1 MARTI
6 MAKIMA
12 KNMIKNSMLE
22 LNRIIH
28 GAAQAASTQEQVQLI
43 VDAISDVITTDVC
56 SLYRQTSD
64 KAMALIA
71 SHGLAKG
78 HPFIIPANQGLVG
91 RVAQSRH
98 SINVIHPE
106 ELPDY
111 YYVAGSNE
119 EQFHS
124 FCGVPLVHR
133 GDVIGVLVV
142 QSRRAESLA
151 TEQEAFLTT
160 LAMHLALLL
169 ASLPTHLSQQPGPL
183 QNDYRQG
190 ISGAPGI
197 AIGRASVRQA
207 AGLAMVMESNGE
219 SIDDELAHWLRLK
232 AMVIDELK
240 RERRVVEQTLGD
252 NLAAVVDAYQML
264 LDDPSFGTHITDA
277 IKTGKSLPWALKQ
290 TVSYFSELFKEM
302 DDPYLRAR
310 HEDIEQLG
318 DKLYLSWLGSD
329 STVIGID
336 DEIDNESAI
345 ILVGRQLSVSD
356 IVSLPAERL
365 AGIVCFAG
373 AALSHISVFAN
384 ALGIPAVM
392 GVGELPLN
400 RGEQLILDGDNG
412 LVVIAPSDT
421 VTAEYQSIIK
431 SQQAFAQSLQADHHL
446 PAITTD
452 GIRVAL
458 LANSG
463 LQADL
468 MPGLKQG
475 AEGIGLYRT
484 EIPFMVRQSLPSE
497 TDQVAVYRE
506 VINAYQDKPVYI
518 RTLDIGADKPLPYL
532 PLVEEENPAL
542 GWRGIRFTLD
552 NLQLLM
558 TQFRAI
564 MRAAAGQDNVHLLLP
579 MIGSTSELDKCIE
592 LLDESLQQLLAE
604 GETVCRPPLGI
615 MVEVP
620 SSISLLPFWRKK
632 LDFISIGSND
642 LSQYLLALDRNS
654 PLVGKL
660 YDPLHPAVI
669 HELLR
674 IVRSARDCELPV
686 SLCGEMASD
695 PVAVLL
701 LLGMGI
707 RQLSM
712 SSSKLPL
719 IKWLVRA
726 ICISDAEA
734 FLAQALT
741 MDSAQGIRAASETL
755 MKKIGA
761 NHDH

>member
-1 MARTI
+1 
-6 MAKIMA
+6 MAKKSVA
-12 KNMIKNSMLE
+12 KHSLTKNPMLE
-22 LNRIIH
+22 LNRIIQK
-28 GAAQAASTQEQVQLI
+28 AAQAGSAEEQVQLI
-43 VDAISDVITTDVC
+43 VDAISDVIATDVC
-56 SLYRQTSD
+56 SLYRQNSD
-64 KAMALIA
+64 KNMALIA

-78 HPFIIPANQGLVG
+78 HPFIIPANRGLVG
-91 RVAQSRH
+91 IVAQSRH
-98 SINVIHPE
+98 SINVINPE
-106 ELPDY
+106 KLPDY

-133 GDVIGVLVV
+133 GDVVGVLVV
-142 QSRRAESLA
+142 QSRRAEALA

-160 LAMHLALLL
+160 LATHLALLL
-169 ASLPTHLSQQPGPL
+169 VSLPAQLSEHAAPL
-183 QNDYRQG
+183 LNDYRHG

-197 AIGRASVRQA
+197 AIGKASVRQA
-207 AGLAMVMESNGE
+207 AGLARVMEAHCEN
-219 SIDDELAHWLRLK
+219 IDAELAHWSRLK
-232 AMVIDELK
+232 TRVIDELK
-240 RERRVVEQTLGD
+240 RERQVVERTLGD

-264 LDDPSFGTHITDA
+264 LDDPSFGTHVTDA
-277 IKTGKSLPWALKQ
+277 IKTGKALPWALKQ
-290 TVSYFSELFKEM
+290 TVGYFSALFKEM

-310 HEDIEQLG
+310 HEDIDQLG
-318 DKLYLSWLGSD
+318 DKLYLAWSGSD
-329 STVIGID
+329 SAAAEVD
-336 DEIDNESAI
+336 DESAI
-345 ILVGRQLSVSD
+345 ILVGHQLSVSD

-365 AGIVCFAG
+365 AGIACSAG

-392 GVGELPLN
+392 GVGELPL
-400 RGEQLILDGDNG
+400 RMGEQLIIDGDNG
-412 LVVIAPSDT
+412 QLILSPSDA
-421 VTAEYQSIIK
+421 VISEYQSVIN
-431 SQQAFAQSLQADHHL
+431 SQQTFARRLQADHDL

-452 GIRVAL
+452 GVRVTL
-458 LANSG
+458 MANSG

-468 MPGLKQG
+468 MPGLRNG

-497 TDQVAVYRE
+497 EDQVTVYRQ
-506 VINAYQDKPVYI
+506 VINAYQNKPVYI

-532 PLVEEENPAL
+532 PVIEEENPAL

-552 NLQLLM
+552 NLQLLI
-558 TQFRAI
+558 TQFRAV
-564 MRAAAGQDNVHLLLP
+564 MKAAAGQGNVHLLLP
-579 MIGSTSELDKCIE
+579 MIGSTSELDRCIA
-592 LLDESLQQLLAE
+592 LLDESLQQLLTE
-604 GETVCRPPLGI
+604 GETVCRPRLGI

-620 SSISLLPFWRKK
+620 SSISLLPFWRNK

-642 LSQYLLALDRNS
+642 LSQYLLAIDRNN
-654 PLVGKL
+654 PLVGRH

-674 IVRSARDCELPV
+674 IVRSARDCGLPV

-695 PVAVLL
+695 PASVLL

-726 ICISDAEA
+726 ISISDAEA
-734 FLAQALT
+734 FLATALT
-741 MDSAQGIRAASETL
+741 MDNAQSIRESSNFL
-755 MKKIGA
+755 LKKAGVH
-761 NHDH
+761 HDF

>member
-1 MARTI
+1 MAGI
-6 MAKIMA
+6 IMA

-43 VDAISDVITTDVC
+43 VDAISDVIATDVC
-56 SLYRQTSD
+56 SLYRQTGD
-64 KAMALIA
+64 KEMALIA

-98 SINVIHPE
+98 SINVIDPE

-169 ASLPTHLSQQPGPL
+169 ASLPTLLSQQARPL

-197 AIGRASVRQA
+197 AIGSASVRQA
-207 AGLAMVMESNGE
+207 AGLAMVIESNGE
-219 SIDDELAHWLRLK
+219 NSDDELAHWSRLK
-232 AMVIDELK
+232 ATVIDELK
-240 RERRVVEQTLGD
+240 RERQVVEQTLGD

-264 LDDPSFGTHITDA
+264 LGDPSFGAHITDA
-277 IKTGKSLPWALKQ
+277 INTGKSLPWALKQ
-290 TVSYFSELFKEM
+290 TVSYFSELFKAM

-318 DKLYLSWLGSD
+318 DKLYLAWLGSD
-329 STVIGID
+329 STVA
-336 DEIDNESAI
+336 EIDNESAI
-345 ILVGRQLSVSD
+345 ILVGHQLSVSD

-365 AGIVCFAG
+365 AGIVCSAG

-392 GVGELPLN
+392 GVGELPLHS
-400 RGEQLILDGDNG
+400 GEQLIIDGDNG
-412 LVVIAPSDT
+412 LVVIAPSDA

-431 SQQAFAQSLQADHHL
+431 SQRAFAQSLQADHDL

-452 GIRVAL
+452 GIRVTL

-484 EIPFMVRQSLPSE
+484 EIPFMIRQSLPSE
-497 TDQVAVYRE
+497 ADQIAVYRE

-532 PLVEEENPAL
+532 PVVEEENPAL

-592 LLDESLQQLLAE
+592 LLDESLRQLLAE
-604 GETVCRPPLGI
+604 GETVCRPRLGI

-620 SSISLLPFWRKK
+620 SSIPLLPFWRKK

-660 YDPLHPAVI
+660 YDPL
-669 HELLR
+669 
-674 IVRSARDCELPV
+674 
-686 SLCGEMASD
+686 
-695 PVAVLL
+695 
-701 LLGMGI
+701 
-707 RQLSM
+707 
-712 SSSKLPL
+712 
-719 IKWLVRA
+719 
-726 ICISDAEA
+726 
-734 FLAQALT
+734 
-741 MDSAQGIRAASETL
+741 
-755 MKKIGA
+755 
-761 NHDH
+761 

>member
-1 MARTI
+1 MT
-6 MAKIMA
+6 
-12 KNMIKNSMLE
+12 KNSMLE
-22 LNRIIH
+22 LNRIIQL
-28 GAAQAASTQEQVQLI
+28 AAQAGSAEEQVQLI
-43 VDAISDVITTDVC
+43 VDAISDVVASDVC
-56 SLYRQTSD
+56 SLYRQNPD
-64 KAMALIA
+64 NDMALIA

-98 SINVIHPE
+98 SLNLIHPE
-106 ELPDY
+106 KFPDY
-111 YYVAGSNE
+111 YYVAGTNE

-124 FCGVPLVHR
+124 FCGVPLIHR
-133 GDVIGVLVV
+133 GNVIGVLVV

-160 LAMHLALLL
+160 LASHLALLL
-169 ASLPTHLSQQPGPL
+169 ASLPVQLSGKPRL
-183 QNDYRQG
+183 NDRRHG

-197 AIGRASVRQA
+197 AIGKASIRQSEGLASVMDVPCENIENELAQWLALKAIVIAELKEERVVVQQA
-207 AGLAMVMESNGE
+207 LGE
-219 SIDDELAHWLRLK
+219 SLAT
-232 AMVIDELK
+232 II
-240 RERRVVEQTLGD
+240 
-252 NLAAVVDAYQML
+252 DAYQML
-264 LDDPSFGTHITDA
+264 LQDPSFDKRVTDE
-277 IKTGKSLPWALKQ
+277 IHTGKSLPWALKQ
-290 TVSYFSELFKEM
+290 TVSYFSEQFVAM

-310 HEDIEQLG
+310 HEDIDQLG
-318 DKLYLSWLGSD
+318 DKLYLAWRGSATPT
-329 STVIGID
+329 SESD
-336 DEIDNESAI
+336 DKSAI
-345 ILVGRQLSVSD
+345 VLVGNQLGVSD
-356 IVSLPAERL
+356 IVSLPAAQL
-365 AGIVCFAG
+365 AGIVCYAG

-392 GVGELPLN
+392 GVGELPIAQ
-400 RGEQLILDGDNG
+400 GETLIVDGDTG
-412 LVVIAPSDT
+412 LLIAAPS
-421 VTAEYQSIIK
+421 AAIISEYKDIIR
-431 SQQAFAQSLQADHHL
+431 SRQAFERRLHAGHDL
-446 PAITTD
+446 PAMTTD
-452 GIRVAL
+452 GVRVRL

-468 MPGLKQG
+468 MPGLNNG

-497 TDQVAVYRE
+497 IEQVAVYRE
-506 VINAYQDKPVYI
+506 VIDTYQDKPVYI

-532 PLVEEENPAL
+532 PPVEEENPAL

-552 NLQLLM
+552 NPQLLI

-564 MRAAAGQDNVHLLLP
+564 MKAAAGRDSVHLLLP
-579 MIGSTSELDKCIE
+579 MIGSTSELNSCID

-604 GETVCRPPLGI
+604 GEAVCRPPLGI

-620 SSISLLPFWRKK
+620 SSISLLPLWRDK

-674 IVRSARDCELPV
+674 IVRSARNCEIPV
-686 SLCGEMASD
+686 SLCGELASD

-707 RQLSM
+707 RQFSM

-726 ICISDAEA
+726 TSISDAEV
-734 FLAQALT
+734 FLTKALT
-741 MDSAQGIRAASETL
+741 MDSAEGIRGLSVTL
-755 MKKIGA
+755 LQKAGINYEGE
-761 NHDH
+761 